1 MEELMDKEKILVVD
15 DSPTELKIMSEP
27 FIPKG
32 YNIITAMDGEEAIK
46 MAEEEKPDL
55 IVLDVIMPKMNGFQ
69 VCRKIKTTPEL
80 KDIKIIL
87 LTSKNQESDEF
98 WGMKQGADAYM
109 TKPFDPDKL
118 LDKARE
124 ILEL

>member
-1 MEELMDKEKILVVD
+1 MGGTMEKEKIMVVD
-15 DSPTELKIMSEP
+15 DSPTELKIMTEP

-32 YNIITAMDGEEAIK
+32 YNVITAMDGEEAIK
-46 MAEEEKPDL
+46 MAEKEKPAL

-80 KDIKIIL
+80 KDIKILL
-87 LTSKNQESDEF
+87 LTNKNQESDEF

-109 TKPFDPDKL
+109 TKPFDGDEL
-118 LDKARE
+118 LAKAE
-124 ILEL
+124 SLL